1 MRCGQNP
8 YLTAYKNNKRDLLSH
23 IFGKNIICVMFLSRY
38 FTILYRIGFYQMGS
52 AVGGQPLE
60 KIFLPDTKG
69 LFILPNLPVLHPDWV
84 RCFFPL

>member
-1 MRCGQNP
+1 KII
-8 YLTAYKNNKRDLLSH
+8 KNHKRNLLSH

-38 FTILYRIGFYQMGS
+38 FTILYRIGILSNGFGS
-52 AVGGQPLE
+52 RRTAAQ